1 MVENPKFFFIEP
13 SLGPK
18 PKGIT
23 WFWTSKG
30 NFVMVLNFELIF
42 YTYVDIDKGI
52 GYIPENDKETNK
64 PN

>member
-1 MVENPKFFFIEP
+1 MVLN
-13 SLGPK
+13 L
-18 PKGIT
+18 
-23 WFWTSKG
+23 SKG